1 MFDYLLKDKE
11 QPDGKRLG
19 AEVLRGD
26 IDNQAMLIDSLDFK
40 QKYTSGCL
48 SFTEIA
54 EEVTQEQKN
63 ALMDGF
69 EQTIRAGLDV
79 DRVSVSWIEHRDK
92 GRLELNFVFAN
103 VDLEHGR
110 AFQPYVHSV
119 DKRRVNAWK
128 DMQNIEHGFT
138 DPSDPVNKRLMA
150 QRDNLPRDI
159 KDTRQA
165 ITDGL
170 KALVV
175 EGVITNRDDV
185 IQALTDG
192 GFEIARETAKAIS
205 IKNPTG
211 KRNIRLTGGL
221 YERDFKFSPEVQNTV
236 ERTGEDYR
244 ARSTERYDEAK
255 RLYDSEI
262 ARKRDYHQAR
272 HGKPRLEQRAAARDV
287 SKASNRYESSPRK
300 LYERDFNFS
309 REIQNTVTAASK
321 DYRAGSRDRYDAAKQ
336 LYDSEITRKRDY
348 HQARHGKPRY
358 QQRAVARDVSQASNR
373 YEYST
378 ANLFKQRPSP
388 YHPAFRPVRRR
399 RREDDRRLHTAY
411 RPADRAARGQD
422 SASHQIRN
430 EKMGN
435 RNQYHRSHGTGIW
448 HNDRSS
454 TGQQVLK
461 ADLHHSKATTADTA
475 ADQLRAEV
483 DYGQETTRASTGSP
497 TGATRYDQTPT
508 ADARRPTAIH
518 GAAATQKRP
527 RYSGIDRLI
536 EEIGTDKDARAG
548 KLADAVQAVANF
560 NDRTNKRVQ
569 WLDAASETARNNAS
583 NDDERITSFRKRSNS
598 TRRAIEDV
606 SEYDSTAR
614 LSRERY
620 SAIRERY
627 SEIGGRIEGVSERTE
642 KNRAV
647 TSENNRLT
655 DRNTDGAERVKQIAG
670 QVRELIQAK
679 ELERARSVTRSRS
692 PSMGR

>member
-1 MFDYLLKDKE
+1 MIVKFFTNGTGGSKGVFDYLLKDRE

-48 SFTEIA
+48 SFTETA
-54 EEVTQEQKN
+54 DEVTQEQKN

-110 AFQPYVHSV
+110 AFQPYVHNV

-138 DPSDPVNKRLMA
+138 DPSDPANKRLMA
-150 QRDNLPRDI
+150 QRNNLPREI
-159 KDTRQA
+159 KDARQA

-175 EGVITNRDDV
+175 EGAITNRDDV

-192 GFEIARETAKAIS
+192 GFEIARETDKAIS

-211 KRNIRLTGGL
+211 KRNVRLTGGL

-255 RLYDSEI
+255 QLYDSEI

-272 HGKPRLEQRAAARDV
+272 HGKPRHQQRAAAR
-287 SKASNRYESSPRK
+287 N
-300 LYERDFNFS
+300 
-309 REIQNTVTAASK
+309 
-321 DYRAGSRDRYDAAKQ
+321 
-336 LYDSEITRKRDY
+336 
-348 HQARHGKPRY
+348 
-358 QQRAVARDVSQASNR
+358 VSQASNR
-373 YEYST
+373 YVYSPR
-378 ANLFKQRPSP
+378 NLYEQRPSP
-388 YHPAFRPVRRR
+388 YHRSFRAVRRR
-399 RREDDRRLHTAY
+399 GGKDDRSLHTAHQTT
-411 RPADRAARGQD
+411 DNAARRPD
-422 SASHQIRN
+422 SAGYQIRN
-430 EKMGN
+430 EKMGDSHQYR
-435 RNQYHRSHGTGIW
+435 RNHGNDVRHAHRGSV
-448 HNDRSS
+448 
-454 TGQQVLK
+454 GQQVLK
-461 ADLHHSKATTADTA
+461 TDLYQSTAAATITTADRL
-475 ADQLRAEV
+475 QSEV
-483 DYGQETTRASTGSP
+483 SHGQETTRAGATSP
-497 TGATRYDQTPT
+497 TSAAGYDQTPK
-508 ADARRPTAIH
+508 ADARRPSAIYT
-518 GAAATQKRP
+518 AAATQERP
-527 RYSGIDRLI
+527 GYSRIDSLI
-536 EEIGTDKDARAG
+536 EQIGTDEDARVG
-548 KLADAVQAVANF
+548 TLADVVQAVANF

-583 NDDERITSFRKRSNS
+583 NVDERVTSFRKRSNS
-598 TRRAIEDV
+598 TRRAIESV

-620 SAIRERY
+620 DAARERYREIGERIKGIRER
-627 SEIGGRIEGVSERTE
+627 TE
-642 KNRAV
+642 QNRAV
-647 TSENNRLT
+647 TSENNRLA
-655 DRNTDGAERVKQIAG
+655 DRNTDGIAGVKHIAG
-670 QVRELIQAK
+670 QVREVIKAK
-679 ELERARSVTRSRS
+679 ELESAKAATKSRS

>member
-1 MFDYLLKDKE
+1 MIVKFFTNGTGGSKGVFDYLLKDKE

-48 SFTEIA
+48 SFTETA
-54 EEVTQEQKN
+54 DEVTQEQKN

-69 EQTIRAGLDV
+69 EQTIRAGLNV

-150 QRDNLPRDI
+150 QRDNLPRDV
-159 KDTRQA
+159 KEVRQA

-244 ARSTERYDEAK
+244 ARSTERYDAAK
-255 RLYDSEI
+255 QLYDSEI
-262 ARKRDYHQAR
+262 TRKRDYHQAR

-287 SKASNRYESSPRK
+287 SQASNQYEYRPRK
-300 LYERDFNFS
+300 LYE
-309 REIQNTVTAASK
+309 
-321 DYRAGSRDRYDAAKQ
+321 
-336 LYDSEITRKRDY
+336 
-348 HQARHGKPRY
+348 
-358 QQRAVARDVSQASNR
+358 
-373 YEYST
+373 
-378 ANLFKQRPSP
+378 QRPSP
-388 YHPAFRPVRRR
+388 FNPRFKPTRRTDR
-399 RREDDRRLHTAY
+399 DDDRELHTAHRAAY
-411 RPADRAARGQD
+411 SAARGQD
-422 SASHQIRN
+422 SAGHQIRN
-430 EKMGN
+430 EEMGN
-435 RNQYHRSHGTGIW
+435 RSQFGRTYDTGARHHHRGSI
-448 HNDRSS
+448 S
-454 TGQQVLK
+454 QQVLK
-461 ADLHHSKATTADTA
+461 TNLHHSKAADTDTA
-475 ADQLRAEV
+475 AAHQLRAEV
-483 DYGQETTRASTGSP
+483 SHGQEITRASTKSP
-497 TGATRYDQTPT
+497 TSTAGHDQTPRT
-508 ADARRPTAIH
+508 NARRPTAIH
-518 GAAATQKRP
+518 TAAATEERP
-527 RYSGIDRLI
+527 GYSGIDSII
-536 EEIGTDKDARAG
+536 EQIGRDKNAG
-548 KLADAVQAVANF
+548 AGTLTNVVQTVANF
-560 NDRTNKRVQ
+560 NDEANERIQWMGGISERT
-569 WLDAASETARNNAS
+569 RNNAS
-583 NDDERITSFRKRSNS
+583 IINKRVIGFRKRTDSA
-598 TRRAIEDV
+598 RRAVEDV

-614 LSRERY
+614 LSQQRY
-620 SAIRERY
+620 EAIRERY
-627 SEIGGRIEGVSERTE
+627 REVGERIERISERADQ
-642 KNRAV
+642 NRAV
-647 TSENNRLT
+647 ASENQRLT
-655 DRNTDGAERVKQIAG
+655 DRNTEGAEGIKHIAG
-670 QVRELIQAK
+670 QVREMIKAK
-679 ELERARSVTRSRS
+679 EQEVERARTPTRSRS